1 MLKVNSSDCI
11 RVWWVPVLTRGK
23 LHVDLLP
30 DDFPGETPEGAAMMV
45 AKMRA
50 ALNIRFQ
57 GSSAPRALFTDRG
70 DGFYASGAGKVTDG
84 YRAALRKHD
93 LKAFFPS
100 DASVQPGTLQEL
112 MLHEAAVSWMRTR
125 LAQTVP
131 KKAWEEAVDSY
142 GTRLKASAAFIN
154 ARYNVAKLCEDLP
167 KRLETL
173 QEHCGDRLAK

>member
-1 MLKVNSSDCI
+1 M
-11 RVWWVPVLTRGK
+11 
-23 LHVDLLP
+23 DLF
-30 DDFPGETPEGAAMMV
+30 DSDFPGEVPAGAARLV
-45 AKMRA
+45 EKIRS

-57 GSSAPRALFTDRG
+57 GSSAPRTLFTDRG
-70 DGFYASGAGKVTDG
+70 NGFYVSGTGKITDG

-112 MLHEAAVSWMRTR
+112 MLHETAVSWMRTR

-154 ARYNVAKLCEDLP
+154 AHYNVAKLCEDLP

-173 QEHCGDRLAK
+173 QERCGDRLAK